1 MIKVYFNMLNNKAIV
16 INETTHTYTLIRA
29 TEMKQ
34 KDGDFFYQSKMRR
47 LIEIKNGL
55 LERGFQRA

>member
-1 MIKVYFNMLNNKAIV
+1 MIKVYFNIFHNKAIV
-16 INETTHTYTLIRA
+16 IDEHTHTYRLIKA

-34 KDGDFFYQSKMRR
+34 KDGGFFYQSKMRR
-47 LIEIKNGL
+47 LLEIKNGL

>member
-1 MIKVYFNMLNNKAIV
+1 MSKTYFNLFHNRAII
-16 INETTHTYTLIRA
+16 INEKDKTFKLIKA
-29 TEMKQ
+29 TDMTKSE
-34 KDGDFFYQSKMRR
+34 GGFFYQSKMAR